1 MIDGGALKVPILS
14 QVWPRQ
20 ETLVLE

>member
-14 QVWPRQ
+14 QVWLRQ

>member
-1 MIDGGALKVPILS
+1 MIDGGAVKVPILS